1 MTKSIGQMAR
11 EPITTKIFKIL
22 QGIGDRLLGS
32 ARVPNIGEASVSAR
46 DAWLSAQRPG
56 IMTGCRLPV
65 EPAGRDLTDSAN
77 IGVTDSLA
85 GQQRSG
91 DGVALPAPG
100 RQALHYCGFRTGL
113 RPVPMDET
121 DARSLGVIWTY
132 PSLRAGAAS
141 RSPWIASSQ
150 GLLAMTEKGCF

>member
-1 MTKSIGQMAR
+1 MAIGAAAR
-11 EPITTKIFKIL
+11 NYD
-22 QGIGDRLLGS
+22 GY
-32 ARVPNIGEASVSAR
+32 
-46 DAWLSAQRPG
+46 
-56 IMTGCRLPV
+56 RLPV
-65 EPAGRDLTDSAN
+65 EPAGRDLTDSDD
-77 IGVTDSLA
+77 IGVTDNLA

-100 RQALHYCGFRTGL
+100 HQALHYCGLRAGL

-132 PSLRAGAAS
+132 PVVASRVAS

-150 GLLAMTEKGCF
+150 GLLAMTENGCF